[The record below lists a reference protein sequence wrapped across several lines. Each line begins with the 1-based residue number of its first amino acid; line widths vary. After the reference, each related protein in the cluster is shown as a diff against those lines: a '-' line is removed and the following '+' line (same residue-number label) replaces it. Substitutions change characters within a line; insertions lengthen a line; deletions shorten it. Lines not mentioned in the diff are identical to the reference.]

1 MTTLSLKS
9 NNLPFV
15 IWKSFLQLFTW
26 WRKYDGE
33 KKDNIFLQIFQ
44 NIFFLLKK
52 KKIPAILIHRK
63 KMDIITRRKQQFLH
77 LSHLNDYIYLKQKV
91 YFLILQT
98 MSFWT
103 PHNEEDS
110 YLKKK
115 KKKVKQSPSNFAPS
129 VEIVM
134 VKYFS

>member
-1 MTTLSLKS
+1 
-9 NNLPFV
+9 
-15 IWKSFLQLFTW
+15 
-26 WRKYDGE
+26 
-33 KKDNIFLQIFQ
+33 
-44 NIFFLLKK
+44 
-52 KKIPAILIHRK
+52 
-63 KMDIITRRKQQFLH
+63 MDIVTRRKQQFLH

-115 KKKVKQSPSNFAPS
+115 KKK
-129 VEIVM
+129 
-134 VKYFS
+134 

>member
-26 WRKYDGE
+26 WRKYVGE

-52 KKIPAILIHRK
+52 KNPSNINSQEKNGHHYQEETAVSSLKSLKWLYLSQTESIFFNFANHELLNSTQWGRLI
-63 KMDIITRRKQQFLH
+63 F
-77 LSHLNDYIYLKQKV
+77 
-91 YFLILQT
+91 
-98 MSFWT
+98 
-103 PHNEEDS
+103 
-110 YLKKK
+110 KKK